1 MALTTWNG
9 ATEDDEKSSC
19 VDTESRGEMVEAE
32 LDAMI
37 RRRDTHRR
45 QSEGERLE
53 ESLYEPSVR
62 AYNARLEAAR
72 QAERY
77 EYHRDQAERLRRT
90 MGELIARHEA
100 AAEMLL
106 GNGHEKETR

>member
-1 MALTTWNG
+1 MDIARS
-9 ATEDDEKSSC
+9 EQ
-19 VDTESRGEMVEAE
+19 VESE

-45 QSEGERLE
+45 QTEGERLE
-53 ESLYEPSVR
+53 EELYEPSVR

-77 EYHRDQAERLRRT
+77 EYHRGQADRLRRT
-90 MGELIARHEA
+90 MGELVAYHESEAERYLQDEPKGA
-100 AAEMLL
+100 A
-106 GNGHEKETR
+106 